1 MKREN
6 GLKIV
11 IVFLVLIIM
20 LLSGYIVYDNYFKS
34 DSEINN
40 NEYQNNNQSDFVFVT
55 DEKDEGK
62 WMDYI
67 LSTDIKSIELFVYNP
82 RLGSPGFD
90 FQTAKE
96 VYINLSK
103 NDLKEI
109 FDTMKDSNK
118 VYAQC
123 GGIGGPGEYTLTINY
138 ISNGEEYKFHIAYGF
153 IVDSEF
159 IEDPKLLSYL
169 SEVNYNYLEKPLNR
183 EVRYHLVY
191 RFNHDVLENI
201 ISKYS

>member
-34 DSEINN
+34 DSEIND

-109 FDTMKDSNK
+109 FDTMKDSN
-118 VYAQC
+118 
-123 GGIGGPGEYTLTINY
+123 
-138 ISNGEEYKFHIAYGF
+138 
-153 IVDSEF
+153 
-159 IEDPKLLSYL
+159 
-169 SEVNYNYLEKPLNR
+169 
-183 EVRYHLVY
+183 
-191 RFNHDVLENI
+191 
-201 ISKYS
+201 